1 MTEQQTSLVTEA
13 AAPQRAAVSTPS
25 KSPRW
30 KPRLA
35 TWAPLLVLI
44 LVCIVIALINPRFL
58 TTGNFVRIA
67 QAAMIPLVLGLG
79 ATFVILMG
87 SIDLSVEGVVALG
100 AVITSLL
107 VLHGGND
114 TDLGIAGLVV
124 VVLTGA
130 GVGLVTGVVHVRLK
144 IPSFMTTLGT
154 WFVAAGV
161 ANALLGGSAVRI
173 NDPLVR
179 ALVLE
184 RAL

>member
-1 MTEQQTSLVTEA
+1 MAEHQTSVTA
-13 AAPQRAAVSTPS
+13 DAGSPVQHATAAPR
-25 KSPRW
+25 KSRRW

-44 LVCIVIALINPRFL
+44 LVCIVIGLINPRFL

-107 VLHGGND
+107 VLNG
-114 TDLGIAGLVV
+114 
-124 VVLTGA
+124 
-130 GVGLVTGVVHVRLK
+130 
-144 IPSFMTTLGT
+144 
-154 WFVAAGV
+154 
-161 ANALLGGSAVRI
+161 
-173 NDPLVR
+173 
-179 ALVLE
+179 
-184 RAL
+184 